1 MREIKMNEIDI
12 MKDVAKRLNK
22 IHIDYMIS
30 GSVAMNFYA
39 TPRMTRDIDIVI
51 LIEKKDIESL
61 YNEFYNDYYI
71 DKDMIESAI
80 INSNIFNIIH
90 LNEVIKIDFIIR
102 KNTKYRLHEFSKKN
116 KVLIDDLE
124 INIVSLED
132 LIISKLIWAKDS
144 QSEIQINDIKN
155 LLKCKYDLDYLKFW
169 SEKLKILDFFNRI
182 INEN

>member
-1 MREIKMNEIDI
+1 
-12 MKDVAKRLNK
+12 
-22 IHIDYMIS
+22 
-30 GSVAMNFYA
+30 
-39 TPRMTRDIDIVI
+39 
-51 LIEKKDIESL
+51 
-61 YNEFYNDYYI
+61 
-71 DKDMIESAI
+71 MIESAI